1 MAVPE
6 DLGGGGVDD
15 FRYNVVIAEEVQ
27 RADVGAAG
35 LGWTLHNDICL
46 PYFLTLC
53 TDEQKARW
61 LPGIC
66 SGELITAIAMTE
78 PGIGSDLASIATTA
92 IRAGDHY
99 VVTGSKT
106 FITNGL
112 NADPVTTAVK
122 TEPTHRP
129 PRQSPLALARALDR
143 MQQGRPT

>member
-1 MAVPE
+1 MERTLFDDDHELFRDSVRGFIAKELAPHHEEWERAGVVDRDLFRKAGAQGFLGMAVPE

-35 LGWTLHNDICL
+35 LGWTLHHDICL

-66 SGELITAIAMTE
+66 PGE
-78 PGIGSDLASIATTA
+78 
-92 IRAGDHY
+92 
-99 VVTGSKT
+99 
-106 FITNGL
+106 
-112 NADPVTTAVK
+112 VTT
-122 TEPTHRP
+122 PTP
-129 PRQSPLALARALDR
+129 
-143 MQQGRPT
+143 